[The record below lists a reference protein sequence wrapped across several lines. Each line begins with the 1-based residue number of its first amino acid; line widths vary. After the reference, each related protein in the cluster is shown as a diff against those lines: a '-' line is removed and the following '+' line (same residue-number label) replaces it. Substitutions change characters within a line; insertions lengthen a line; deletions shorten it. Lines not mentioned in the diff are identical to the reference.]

1 MSMLLRRYHKV
12 KTEEVKEELKEEVKK
27 TSKKKKI
34 MGVKTPF

>member
-27 TSKKKKI
+27 TSKKKK
-34 MGVKTPF
+34 